1 MTLRETAEASL
12 LRERTPRPTLLMVGI
27 YLAPAF
33 GGMCLLAVVAAALNT
48 SFVRF
53 TVNGDVVTGHEFLK
67 TAGLALTVLGALALG
82 IAYGIW
88 QERPWTRWLI
98 LGFWATVVAL
108 DVGLGWAQAGLGG
121 AASAVATLAVVLL
134 LVGWYLF
141 GKENVVEYFRALEH
155 AARTRT
161 GP

>member
-1 MTLRETAEASL
+1 MIANNFQHRVRRTAVQGIGAKADHSVLRKDS
-12 LRERTPRPTLLMVGI
+12 
-27 YLAPAF
+27 
-33 GGMCLLAVVAAALNT
+33 
-48 SFVRF
+48 
-53 TVNGDVVTGHEFLK
+53 TG
-67 TAGLALTVLGALALG
+67 
-82 IAYGIW
+82 
-88 QERPWTRWLI
+88 